1 MPKKILDSYMELP
14 IRYMVLTLYLLAA
27 ISATILV
34 PNNAGLVLWAWGA
47 GASLIVGPWMWS
59 LDRITRKTTGKNL
72 WDHG

>member
-47 GASLIVGPWMWS
+47 GASLIVVPWMWS
-59 LDRITRKTTGKNL
+59 LDRITRKHTGKSL